1 MELKGDL
8 ASLGEYG
15 AKSFELMGLSLP
27 VSRDVYYRAKQK
39 EILDQYTAAR
49 IFMDETETT
58 DWEHWF
64 AKVENA
70 NMQKYVELTFR
81 AHFYE
86 IALMYYNI
94 VVDLSWVSCYLA
106 AEFALEARGERVDFG
121 GIKPIEEAYNLLRR
135 AEKLVTNP
143 NAEDNPFVYLKKMC
157 PEFSHAIDMIVDFWN
172 QFVDSSIR
180 QRYNFCKHK
189 GKPAYV
195 EMEQLNKTRFVGFY
209 RENSSGER
217 VKLASNPV
225 DVRFQISLEKAIEE
239 LRQFDNEK
247 LFPYISGLFSELE
260 RVIKPSPI
268 V

>member
-1 MELKGDL
+1 MEFTGDII
-8 ASLGEYG
+8 SLGEYG
-15 AKSFELMGLSLP
+15 ETTFNLVGLSLP
-27 VSRDVYYRAKQK
+27 DSRDVYFRAKQK

-49 IFMDETETT
+49 LFMDETETT

-64 AKVENA
+64 ERVENPSA
-70 NMQKYVELTFR
+70 QEYFELTLR

-86 IALMYYNI
+86 VALMYYNI
-94 VVDLSWVSCYLA
+94 VVDLSWVACYLA
-106 AEFALEARGERVDFG
+106 AEFSLKARGERVDFG
-121 GIKPIEEAYNLLRR
+121 GIKPVEEAYDLLRR
-135 AEKLVTNP
+135 AENLVTNP
-143 NAEDNPFVYLKKMC
+143 NADENPFGYLKRMC

-172 QFVDSSIR
+172 QFGDSSIR

-189 GKPAYV
+189 GKPAYT
-195 EMEQLNKTRFVGFY
+195 EIEQLNNTRLVGFY

-217 VKLASNPV
+217 VQLASNPI
-225 DVRFQISLEKAIEE
+225 DVRLQISLATAIEG
-239 LRQFDNEK
+239 LKQFDNEM